1 MLLKQLF
8 MIVTAFISIACF
20 NFNKVID
27 LILYYISKCIY
38 DDLVL
43 TFGPYSNSKPIEI
56 KNVLIDGIIFKNK
69 FELMLNWKWDFEF
82 SGISKLDI
90 VNIKPDAENVI
101 IEYCQKYG
109 DNSFKIIKIHMDKN
123 YLVKN
128 NKRNNLLFNEIRFYN

>member
-8 MIVTAFISIACF
+8 MTVTAFISIVCF

-27 LILYYISKCIY
+27 SILYCISKCIY

-43 TFGPYSNSKPIEI
+43 TVGPYGNSKPIEI

-69 FELMLNWKWDFEF
+69 FDLMLNWKWDFEF

-101 IEYCQKYG
+101 IEYCQKYN
-109 DNSFKIIKIHMDKN
+109 DNSFKIIKVDMNKN